1 MAELDRAGAVIVAEF
16 RRQTP
21 ALARTVAGV
30 HPVYTDAPGGTQMP
44 QPVIDAMTGYVT
56 AGMAN
61 RHGAFATSVETEEL
75 LARCREQVRALLNA
89 DGYAI
94 VFGQNMTSLSFAL
107 ATSLA
112 RDWRPGPAAG
122 QVTVSELDHHA
133 NVDPW
138 RSVAGDRGLSLAW
151 LPVDTGRLCLDDD
164 RLDEVIAGRCAVT
177 AVGLASNAV
186 GTITDVARI
195 AQRTH
200 EAGGVVVI
208 DAVHAVPH
216 LPVDAAAL
224 GADVLLCSA
233 YKFFGPH
240 IGIMAIR
247 EDLLDRIRF
256 YKVAPAPDRGPD
268 KAELGSQNHEAVA
281 GLSAAI
287 SFLASLG
294 SGGTLRDR
302 LVFTIT
308 AMASYED
315 ALAAR
320 VGTELAA
327 IPGLRLYRAP
337 DPQPKT
343 PTMAFTL
350 DGVAPGELARHCAD
364 RGVFVTSGDFYATTL
379 AARLGLATTGGWVRA
394 GMAPYLAEQD
404 VTRVASAIAEAAAS
418 RSIRQTA

>member
-1 MAELDRAGAVIVAEF
+1 MAELDLAGAAIAAEF

-44 QPVIDAMTGYVT
+44 QPVIDAMTGYIT

-61 RHGAFATSVETEEL
+61 RHGEFATSTETEAL

-94 VFGQNMTSLSFAL
+94 VFGQNMTSLNFAL

-112 RDWRPGPAAG
+112 RDWGPGPSAG

-138 RSVAGDRGLSLAW
+138 RSVAGDRGLRLAW
-151 LPVDTGRLCLDDD
+151 LPVDTGRLCLDDE
-164 RLDEVIAGRCAVT
+164 RLEQVIAGQCAVT

-195 AQRTH
+195 ARHTH
-200 EAGGVVVI
+200 EAGGIVVV

-216 LPVDAAAL
+216 LPVDVAAL

-240 IGIMAIR
+240 IGVMAIR

-256 YKVAPAPDRGPD
+256 YKVAPAADRGPD

-294 SGGTLRDR
+294 SGATLRDR
-302 LVFTIT
+302 MVFTIT
-308 AMASYED
+308 AMASYEE
-315 ALAAR
+315 AVAAR
-320 VGTELAA
+320 LGAELAA
-327 IPGLRLYRAP
+327 IPGVRLYRAP

-343 PTMAFTL
+343 PTMAFTV
-350 DGVAPGELARHCAD
+350 DGVTPGEVASRCAG

-379 AARLGLATTGGWVRA
+379 ASRLGLATTGGWVRA
-394 GMAPYLAEQD
+394 GLAPYLGEQD
-404 VTRVASAIAEAAAS
+404 VTQVAAAVAEAAATG
-418 RSIRQTA
+418 SIRKTA

>member
-1 MAELDRAGAVIVAEF
+1 MAELDLAGAAIAAEF

-21 ALARTVAGV
+21 ALTRTVAGV
-30 HPVYTDAPGGTQMP
+30 HPVYADAPGGTQMP
-44 QPVIDAMTGYVT
+44 QPVIDAMTGYIT

-61 RHGAFATSVETEEL
+61 RHGEFATSAETEQL

-94 VFGQNMTSLSFAL
+94 VFGQNMTSLTFAL

-112 RDWRPGPAAG
+112 RDWGPGQSAG

-138 RSVAGDRGLSLAW
+138 RSVAGDRGLRLAW
-151 LPVDTGRLCLDDD
+151 LPVDTGRLCLDED
-164 RLDEVIAGRCAVT
+164 RLEQVIADQCAVT

-195 AQRTH
+195 ARHTH
-200 EAGGVVVI
+200 EAGGIVVV

-216 LPVDAAAL
+216 LPVDVAAL

-240 IGIMAIR
+240 VGVMAIR

-256 YKVAPAPDRGPD
+256 YKVAPAADRGPD

-294 SGGTLRDR
+294 SGATLHDR

-308 AMASYED
+308 ALASYEE
-315 ALAAR
+315 AVAAR
-320 VGTELAA
+320 LGAELAA
-327 IPGLRLYRAP
+327 IPGVRLHRAP

-343 PTMAFTL
+343 PTMAFTV
-350 DGVAPGELARHCAD
+350 DGVPPGEVARRCAG
-364 RGVFVTSGDFYATTL
+364 RGVFVTSGDFYASTL
-379 AARLGLATTGGWVRA
+379 ASRLGLATTGGWVRA
-394 GMAPYLAEQD
+394 GLAPYLGEQD
-404 VTRVASAIAEAAAS
+404 VTRVAAAVADAAATG
-418 RSIRQTA
+418 SIRKTA